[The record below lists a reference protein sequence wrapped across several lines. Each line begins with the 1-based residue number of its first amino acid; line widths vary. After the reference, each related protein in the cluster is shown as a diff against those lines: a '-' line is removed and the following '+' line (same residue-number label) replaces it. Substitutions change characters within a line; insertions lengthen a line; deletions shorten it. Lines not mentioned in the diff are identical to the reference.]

1 MYRKSVFWPDTIL
14 EFQKIEIV
22 RCFSIFSD
30 LEKMVIIRLPADL
43 EHQLQQ
49 PW

>member
-1 MYRKSVFWPDTIL
+1 MYRSSAFFPDTIFK
-14 EFQKIEIV
+14 FQKIEIV
-22 RCFSIFSD
+22 SCFFSD
-30 LEKMVIIRLPADL
+30 LEKMDIIRLPADL

>member
-1 MYRKSVFWPDTIL
+1 VFLPDTI
-14 EFQKIEIV
+14 FKFKKIEN
-22 RCFSIFSD
+22 CKLFFSD
-30 LEKMVIIRLPADL
+30 LEKMDIIRLPADL